1 MNQVLRFAPSPT
13 GYLHVGGARTAI
25 FNWLSA
31 RKSGGKFLLR
41 IEDTDRE
48 RSTDESIQQIL
59 DSLKWLGIDWDGEVE
74 YQSRQEGRHKKVVDE
89 LLAKGHAYRCF
100 CSKKVLDEKRLNSQ
114 KEKQIYRYDGAC
126 RNLSEKEIQ
135 SKLEAGEP
143 YSVRLKIPSGEV
155 EFNDLVH
162 GENRVQNETIDDFII
177 LRSDGTPIYQLA
189 VVVDDHDMGITKV
202 LRGDDHLSNTPKQIL
217 LYKAMGWDIP
227 DFGHVP
233 LILGPDK
240 VRLSK
245 RHGATSVEEFQKDG
259 IFPESL
265 FNFLCL
271 LGWSPGDDTEIMT
284 KDELI
289 KRFDEKRINKRSAVF
304 DITKLYWMNGKY
316 LSNMSV
322 TDLLPEVERR
332 LRKADI
338 VIAESDK
345 KRFGMLVELQKDR
358 VRTISEL
365 VDALC
370 LFFEDPREFEE
381 KGVRKHFLKDG
392 VLDLMMA
399 LIRGLSEPEAGLFN
413 DTVNPENFI
422 RNLAEE
428 KNISAAKIIHPLRLA
443 LTGKTVS
450 PGIFEL
456 VYILGKDKVLRRI
469 EKAIGYI
476 RQVQDE

>member
-59 DSLKWLGIDWDGEVE
+59 DSLKWLGIDWDGEVQ
-74 YQSRQEGRHKKVVDE
+74 YQSRREARHKEVVDK
-89 LLAKGHAYRCF
+89 LLENGHAYRCF
-100 CSKKVLDEKRLNSQ
+100 CSKNVLDEKRSLAR
-114 KEKQIYRYDGAC
+114 KEKQIYRYDGSC
-126 RNLSEKEIQ
+126 RKLSDKEIKN
-135 SKLEAGEP
+135 KLEDGES
-143 YSVRLKIPSGEV
+143 YSVRLKIPVGEV
-155 EFNDLVH
+155 VFKDLVH
-162 GENRVQNETIDDFII
+162 GENRVQNETLDDFII
-177 LRSDGTPIYQLA
+177 LRSDGTPVYQLA
-189 VVVDDHDMGITKV
+189 VVADDHDMGVTKV

-217 LYKAMGWDIP
+217 LYKAMGWETP
-227 DFGHVP
+227 EFGHVP
-233 LILGPDK
+233 LILGTDK

-245 RHGATSVEEFQKDG
+245 RHGATSVEEFRKDG

-271 LGWSPGDDTEIMT
+271 LGWSPGDDTEIMDR
-284 KDELI
+284 DELI
-289 KRFDEKRINKRSAVF
+289 KRFDEARINKKSAVF

-316 LSNMSV
+316 LSDMSV
-322 TDLLPEVERR
+322 AEVLPEVERR
-332 LRKADI
+332 LKKADI
-338 VIAESDK
+338 AIAESDK
-345 KRFGMLVELQKDR
+345 KRFELLVELQKDR

-365 VDALC
+365 IDSLC
-370 LFFEDPREFEE
+370 VYFEDPKEFDE

-392 VLDLMMA
+392 TLELMMT
-399 LIRGLSEPEAGLFN
+399 LNRELSEAESAIFEDTIEPEK
-413 DTVNPENFI
+413 FI
-422 RNLAEE
+422 RNFAEE
-428 KNISAAKIIHPLRLA
+428 KNVSAAKIIHPLRLA

-456 VYILGKDKVLRRI
+456 VYILGKNNVLKRL

-476 RQVQDE
+476 RQIQDE

>member
-59 DSLKWLGIDWDGEVE
+59 DSLKWLGIDWDDEVQ
-74 YQSRQEGRHKKVVDE
+74 YQSHREERHKEVVDE
-89 LLAKGHAYRCF
+89 LVAKGHAYRCF
-100 CSKKVLDEKRLNSQ
+100 CSKNVLDGKRSLAQ

-135 SKLEAGEP
+135 TKLEAGEP
-143 YSVRLKIPSGEV
+143 YSVRLKIPAGEV
-155 EFNDLVH
+155 VFSDLVH

-177 LRSDGTPIYQLA
+177 LRSDGTPVYQLA
-189 VVVDDHDMGITKV
+189 VVVDDHDMGVTKV

-217 LYKAMGWDIP
+217 LYKSMGWEIP
-227 DFGHVP
+227 EFGHVP

-245 RHGATSVEEFQKDG
+245 RHGATSVEEFKKDG
-259 IFPESL
+259 IFAESL

-284 KDELI
+284 RDELI
-289 KRFDEKRINKRSAVF
+289 KRFDEERINKRSAVF

-322 TDLLPEVERR
+322 TEVLPEVERR
-332 LRKADI
+332 LKKADI
-338 VIAESDK
+338 AIPGSDK
-345 KRFGMLVELQKDR
+345 ERFDLLVELQKDR

-365 VDALC
+365 MDSLC
-370 LFFEDPREFEE
+370 LYFEDPKEFDE

-392 VLDLMMA
+392 VLELMMSLNRELA
-399 LIRGLSEPEAGLFN
+399 ESES
-413 DTVNPENFI
+413 TVYENTIEPENFI
-422 RNLAEE
+422 RNLADEN
-428 KNISAAKIIHPLRLA
+428 NISAAKIIHPLRLA

-456 VYILGKDKVLRRI
+456 VYILGKNKVLRRL

-476 RQVQDE
+476 RQIQDE